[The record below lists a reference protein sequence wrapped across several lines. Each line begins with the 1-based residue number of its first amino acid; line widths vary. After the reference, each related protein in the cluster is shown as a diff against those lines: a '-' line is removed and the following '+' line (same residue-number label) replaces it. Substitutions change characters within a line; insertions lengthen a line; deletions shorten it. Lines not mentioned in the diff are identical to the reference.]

1 MFAFGGRYAASRF
14 ILVVWRMAH
23 TRNCRVRDG
32 VAALQWHASRY
43 VFHRTK
49 VIDLAGLIVYNLSN
63 WTGLRERA
71 GSQGLPFVEGSIRR
85 RERAPLPCGH
95 APKAAAMH
103 QFHVDS
109 PKGARRM
116 NAVSEALKT
125 EPSTSIKIDG
135 KRLWDS
141 LMTMAKIGA
150 TPKGGVCRLAL
161 TDLDREGRDLIVSWA
176 KEAGCTVTVDQ
187 MGNVFMRR
195 AGRNPDA
202 LPVMTGSHADS
213 QPTGG
218 RFDGIYGVLG
228 GLEVIRSLNDHGIET
243 EHPVEVVIWTNEEG
257 SRFAPAMVASG
268 VFAGVF
274 TLEYGLSRKDVDG
287 KTIGEELKRI
297 GYAGDLPCGG
307 RPLHAAFELH
317 IEQGPILEAEQK
329 TIGVV
334 TDAQG
339 QRWYEITLTGQ
350 EAHAGPT
357 PMPRRRDALLGAAR
371 VVDLVNRIGLDNAP
385 FGCATVGMMQVY
397 PNSRNVIPGRV
408 FFTVDFRHPDDAVL
422 AKMDAAL
429 REGVANIANGI
440 GLETAL
446 EQIFYYAPIAFD
458 EACVK
463 SVRAAA
469 ERFGYP
475 HRNMVSGAGHDACY
489 LSQVAPTSMVF
500 VPCVDGISH
509 NEIEDATFEWIEAG
523 ANVLLHAM
531 LERACEPVS

>member
-1 MFAFGGRYAASRF
+1 
-14 ILVVWRMAH
+14 
-23 TRNCRVRDG
+23 
-32 VAALQWHASRY
+32 
-43 VFHRTK
+43 
-49 VIDLAGLIVYNLSN
+49 
-63 WTGLRERA
+63 
-71 GSQGLPFVEGSIRR
+71 
-85 RERAPLPCGH
+85 
-95 APKAAAMH
+95 
-103 QFHVDS
+103 
-109 PKGARRM
+109 M
-116 NAVSEALKT
+116 NAVSEAAKRAALD
-125 EPSTSIKIDG
+125 PSIKVDG

-141 LMTMAKIGA
+141 LMQMAKIGA

-161 TDLDREGRDLIVSWA
+161 TDLDKAGRDLIVSWA
-176 KEAGCTVTVDQ
+176 KAAGCTVTVDQ

-195 AGRNPDA
+195 EGRVPDA
-202 LPVMTGSHADS
+202 PPVVTGSHADS

-228 GLEVIRSLNDHGIET
+228 GLEVIRSLNDYGIET

-274 TLEYGLSRKDVDG
+274 SLDYGLSRKDVDG
-287 KTIGEELKRI
+287 KTIGDELARI
-297 GYAGDLPCGG
+297 GYAGDVPCGG

-357 PMPRRRDALLGAAR
+357 PMPRRRDALLGASR
-371 VVDLVNRIGLDNAP
+371 VVDLVNRIGLDHAP
-385 FGCATVGMMQVY
+385 FACATVGMMQVY

-422 AKMDAAL
+422 AQMDAAL
-429 REGVANIANGI
+429 RDGVARIAGGI
-440 GLETAL
+440 GLDTQL
-446 EQIFYYAPIAFD
+446 EQIFYYKPVAFD
-458 EACVK
+458 ADCVGA
-463 SVRAAA
+463 VRAAA
-469 ERFGYP
+469 DRFGYS
-475 HRNMVSGAGHDACY
+475 HRDIVSGAGHDACY
-489 LSQVAPTSMVF
+489 LAQVAPTSMVF

-509 NEIEDATFEWIEAG
+509 NEIEDATPEWIEAG

-531 LERACEPVS
+531 LSRACEPAS